1 MSVPGKFLSFQLFL
15 FYFKESPQGSRQKR
29 IFCGQADR
37 KVDSPPYGQRFVNVF
52 GVSKTQAF
60 FGPKQCFKPFLLGQ
74 YFHTCLQSG
83 PRGLTPDPPPLTVS
97 LTVKY
102 PCLFYEGTNI

>member
-1 MSVPGKFLSFQLFL
+1 MQLFS
-15 FYFKESPQGSRQKR
+15 FHFKESPQGSRQKR

-37 KVDSPPYGQRFVNVF
+37 KVESPPYGQLFVNVF
-52 GVSKTQAF
+52 GLSKTQAF